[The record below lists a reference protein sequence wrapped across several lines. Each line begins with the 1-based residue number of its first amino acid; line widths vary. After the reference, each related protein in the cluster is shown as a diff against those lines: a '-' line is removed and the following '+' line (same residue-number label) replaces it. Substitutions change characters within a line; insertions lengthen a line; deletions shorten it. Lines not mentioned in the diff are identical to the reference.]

1 MVTVTATSELNTH
14 DTTTVKGEVKLDGG
28 AGDTYFV
35 DLTDPQ
41 GRTQS
46 QHGTLGPDGS
56 ATFVFQV
63 GRVQSGPGTYMAKA
77 TVSKGKTVSGRRR
90 LRWVIVQPFDAIK
103 KVLSVPVQRCSLR
116 PGLSLGKTR
125 FARKVPT
132 MAMKANMIW
141 SFRRVD

>member
-77 TVSKGKTVSGRRR
+77 TVSKGKDSVRASTVEVGDRSALRRDQKSPVGACSAVLLAAGLELGEDP
-90 LRWVIVQPFDAIK
+90 LREEGSHDGDEGEHDL
-103 KVLSVPVQRCSLR
+103 VLSE
-116 PGLSLGKTR
+116 G
-125 FARKVPT
+125 
-132 MAMKANMIW
+132 
-141 SFRRVD
+141 